1 MNTPPEKEG
10 AAPTKRQPAIDTKLI
25 QNYPDLTAIK
35 SANLRFT
42 QEQAAKLMG
51 VSRRSVQ
58 YAAQIM
64 REAPDLFAEL
74 RRGELNIHAALKKL
88 AERKRQATSPRDM
101 EIVCV
106 AKTANE
112 WPRIYERFL
121 ARFPAEYHSMVR
133 HTSRVTP
140 RTRALK
146 RSYRMRKNALLAI
159 IVRNRII
166 LPCGRRRYERQ
177 HDSLGI

>member
-51 VSRRSVQ
+51 VSRRLVQ
-58 YAAQIM
+58 YAAQIR
-64 REAPDLFAEL
+64 REAPDLSAEIQ
-74 RRGELNIHAALKKL
+74 RGELSIPTALKRL
-88 AERKRQATSPRDM
+88 AERKHKSASPCDI
-101 EIVCV
+101 EIACI
-106 AKTANE
+106 AKMTDE

-121 ARFPAEYHSMVR
+121 AKFPAEYRPMVR
-133 HTSRVTP
+133 RYIKGH
-140 RTRALK
+140 AENACIK
-146 RSYRMRKNALLAI
+146 ALLSDAQKCASGNNSPKSENI
-159 IVRNRII
+159 TMREVAA
-166 LPCGRRRYERQ
+166 
-177 HDSLGI
+177 

>member
-10 AAPTKRQPAIDTKLI
+10 AAPTKRQPAINTKLI

-121 ARFPAEYHSMVR
+121 AKFPAEYRPMVR
-133 HTSRVTP
+133 RYIKGH
-140 RTRALK
+140 AENACIK
-146 RSYRMRKNALLAI
+146 ALLSDAQKCASGNNSPKSENI
-159 IVRNRII
+159 TMREVAA
-166 LPCGRRRYERQ
+166 
-177 HDSLGI
+177 